1 MKKLS
6 TRALVL
12 LIALVV
18 FFGSVLVLNNTL
30 TDGGKVRRQSVN
42 WITDEGV
49 NINATLFVPANATA
63 ETPAAGVLVAPG
75 GNTPHTFYS
84 TYCLELA
91 RRGYVVLAYDYYGTV
106 TSDFTTAG
114 SSGAVAAMKYLAGLS
129 FVDSSRLA
137 ATGHSN
143 GGGQA
148 FAAITSEAALAATT
162 RTVIFIGCGIS
173 GDITMLEGVNTAAI
187 WGKLDECGQGVFWDV
202 VHADKLNYGDFAKMV
217 GIDSTE
223 VVPGNIYTAENGALR
238 AVYIPNTFHS
248 LSNIMPEPVENI
260 IAFIDQTLQGNV
272 SGLAANDFIYT
283 AEEFAVLFMALAMC
297 VMIFPVGSML
307 LDLPFFKSIKKP
319 VPAATAKADWKFWLF
334 LILPGIVS
342 ALLVKDTIIQGQMD
356 IFGKAPN
363 IFQVQSTSGFVWW
376 FFLSAVVSVVFFVI
390 RSFVDKSVDRGAV
403 LARFKTTPIELGK
416 AIIFGLGVIALPY
429 ACTVISERWVG
440 WYGRI
445 FQTYFAS
452 VGSNRL
458 GQYVVYFIMFAIL
471 FTIYANLQADL
482 RLKSGK
488 KGADYLIALVANALP
503 AALFLIILYG
513 ELIFT
518 HVTPI
523 TGREMSRAQ
532 GAMMGMLL
540 LYFVIANVVDKFFKK
555 SGNIYIVAMAN
566 AAFVTWLSV
575 NVQQLIV

>member
-1 MKKLS
+1 MKKGS
-6 TRALVL
+6 TRVLVL
-12 LIALVV
+12 LVALVV
-18 FFGSVLVLNNTL
+18 FFGSMFVLNNTL
-30 TDGGKVRRQSVN
+30 TDGGNVRRQAVN
-42 WITDEGV
+42 WITDDNV
-49 NINATLFVPANATA
+49 NINATLFVPKTATA

-84 TYCLELA
+84 TYALELA

-114 SSGAVAAMKYLAGLS
+114 SSGAVAAMDYLASLS
-129 FVDSSRLA
+129 FVDNTRLA

-148 FAAITSEAALAATT
+148 FAAITSAAGQAAEK

-173 GDITMLEGVNTAAI
+173 GDITMLENVNTAAI

-202 VHADKLNYGDFAKMV
+202 VHEDKLNYGDFAKMIGV
-217 GIDSTE
+217 ESKDVE
-223 VVPGNIYTAENGALR
+223 PGKLYGAEGALR
-238 AVYIPNTFHS
+238 AVYTPNTFHS
-248 LSNIMPEPVENI
+248 LSNIMPEPVEDI
-260 IAFIDQTLQGNV
+260 IAFIDTTLGGNV
-272 SGLAANDFIYT
+272 AGLAANDFIYT
-283 AEEFAVLFMALAMC
+283 WEELAVLFMALAMC

-307 LDLPFFKSIKKP
+307 LDLPFFKSIHKP
-319 VPAATAKADWKFWLF
+319 VSAPTAKADWKFWLF
-334 LILPGIVS
+334 LIVPGVVS
-342 ALLVKDTIIQGQMD
+342 ALLVKNAIIQGQMD

-363 IFQVQSTSGFVWW
+363 LFQVQSTSGFVWW
-376 FFLSAVVSVVFFVI
+376 FFLSAVVSIVFFVI
-390 RSFVDKSVDRGAV
+390 RSFVDKTVDRGAV
-403 LARFKTTPIELGK
+403 LARFKTTPVELGK
-416 AIIFGLGVIALPY
+416 AILFGLGAISVPY
-429 ACTVISERWVG
+429 LCTVISERWVG

-452 VGSNRL
+452 VGANRL
-458 GQYVVYFIMFAIL
+458 GQYVVYFVLFAIL
-471 FTIYANLQADL
+471 FTVYAGLQADL
-482 RLKSGK
+482 RLKTGK
-488 KGADYLIALVANALP
+488 KGVDYVITLIANALP
-503 AALFLIILYG
+503 AVLFLALLYG

-523 TGREMSRAQ
+523 NGREMSRAQ

-540 LYFVIANVVDKFFKK
+540 LYFVISNIVDKFFKK